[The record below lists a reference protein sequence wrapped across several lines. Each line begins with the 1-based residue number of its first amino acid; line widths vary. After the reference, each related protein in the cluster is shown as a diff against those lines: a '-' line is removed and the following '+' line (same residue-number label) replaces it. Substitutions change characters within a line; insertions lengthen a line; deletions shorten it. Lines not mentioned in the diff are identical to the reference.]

1 MPPRTTM
8 HRAAKFQP
16 TAEMDLAP
24 GRPELIREVNVRRLL
39 RLLQLHGPCSQAD
52 LARISRLSP
61 PTVSFAVADLLK
73 KDLVQSVGPGRSGG
87 GGRPP
92 RMLRFNT
99 EFGYVAGAEVTPWE
113 VRLALADLGGTVL
126 GRWTGPMTS
135 RNTPERTADLVESG
149 IGELMAH
156 HGIAPQKLLSLAAGI
171 HGIVDARTGTTDSLP
186 HFSSAWRHA
195 PLRGLLEASVK
206 VSTVVENEV
215 NLAAIAESWIG
226 RARGVKNFVF
236 ITVGDGVGAGIFING
251 RLYRG
256 STSAS
261 GEIGFFYVPGSR
273 ETPLQKHQLGPL
285 EEIASTAGIERAWRE
300 MLAQGN
306 GTTSTLPSQAT
317 ASEILKFARAG
328 NRGAKRLVQQSARA
342 FACAVANVCAVLDCP
357 LVVVGGCVGS
367 DRVFFEQVHRRL
379 ERNDYPRPQVVRS
392 TLGEEASLLGAV
404 WLALNTAERIVL
416 RSSLGGSRSPTDGS
430 NVLQPFL
437 GLASRNKVKMQPS
450 RQKGPASAPEGVTR
464 RLAPASNG

>member
-1 MPPRTTM
+1 MPRVT
-8 HRAAKFQP
+8 KFQP
-16 TAEMDLAP
+16 VAEMELSP

-52 LARISRLSP
+52 LSRISNLSP

-73 KDLVQSVGPGRSGG
+73 KDVVESVGPGRSGG

-99 EFGYVAGAEVTPWE
+99 EFGYVAGAEVRPSE
-113 VRLALADLGGTVL
+113 VRLALADLSGTVL

-135 RNTPERTADLVESG
+135 RNTPKSSAGLVASG
-149 IGELMAH
+149 IRELMAH
-156 HGIAPQKLLSLAAGI
+156 HGIPPQKLLSLAAGI
-171 HGIVDARTGTTDSLP
+171 HGIVDARTGATDSLP
-186 HFSSAWRHA
+186 HFSLAWRHA
-195 PLRGLLEASVK
+195 PLRSLIEESAK

-256 STSAS
+256 SAYAS

-285 EEIASTAGIERAWRE
+285 EEMASTAGIERSWRE
-300 MLAQGN
+300 MLAQHVGSRSMVSRN
-306 GTTSTLPSQAT
+306 AT
-317 ASEILKFARAG
+317 ASEILRFAREG
-328 NRGAKRLVQQSARA
+328 NREAKRLVQQTAEA

-357 LVVVGGCVGS
+357 LVVVGGCIGS
-367 DRVFFEQVHRRL
+367 DPAFFQQVRRRL
-379 ERNDYPRPQVVRS
+379 ERNDYPRPRLVLS

-404 WLALNTAERIVL
+404 WLALNAAEGVVL
-416 RSSLGGSRSPTDGS
+416 RSSLGGSLSPTDGS

-437 GLASRNKVKMQPS
+437 GLASRKQLKMH
-450 RQKGPASAPEGVTR
+450 PAG
-464 RLAPASNG
+464 

>member
-1 MPPRTTM
+1 MELVR
-8 HRAAKFQP
+8 
-16 TAEMDLAP
+16 

-73 KDLVQSVGPGRSGG
+73 KDLVAREGPGHSGG

-99 EFGYVAGAEVTPWE
+99 EFGYVAGAEVTPSE

-126 GRWTGPMTS
+126 GRWTGPMAS
-135 RNTPERTADLVESG
+135 RKTPKGAASLMESG
-149 IGELMAH
+149 IRQLMAH
-156 HGIAPQKLLSLAAGI
+156 HGVPRQKLLSLAAGI

-226 RARGVKNFVF
+226 RAREVRNFVF

-251 RLYRG
+251 KLYRG
-256 STSAS
+256 SAYAS

-285 EEIASTAGIERAWRE
+285 EEIASTAGIERSWRE
-300 MLAQGN
+300 MLGESN
-306 GTTSTLPSQAT
+306 GSRSTGTRNAT
-317 ASEILKFARAG
+317 AGEILKLARKG
-328 NRGAKRLVQQSARA
+328 NREAKRLVQQSANA

-357 LVVVGGCVGS
+357 LVVVGGFIGS
-367 DRVFFEQVHRRL
+367 DRLFFDQLHRRL
-379 ERNDYPRPQVVRS
+379 ERNDYPRPQLVLS

-404 WLALNTAERIVL
+404 WLALSTAERIVL
-416 RSSLGGSRSPTDGS
+416 SSSLGSSPSPTDSS

-437 GLASRNKVKMQPS
+437 GLASRKQLKMRHS
-450 RQKGPASAPEGVTR
+450 R
-464 RLAPASNG
+464 

>member
-1 MPPRTTM
+1 MPRVT
-8 HRAAKFQP
+8 KFQP
-16 TAEMDLAP
+16 IAETELAP

-61 PTVSFAVADLLK
+61 PTVSFAVADLVK
-73 KDLVQSVGPGRSGG
+73 KDLVESVGPGRSGS

-92 RMLRFNT
+92 RMLRFNN

-113 VRLALADLGGTVL
+113 VRLALADLSGTVL

-135 RNTPERTADLVESG
+135 RNTPMRTAVLVASG
-149 IGELMAH
+149 IRELMAQ
-156 HGIAPQKLLSLAAGI
+156 HGIPPQKLLSLAAGI
-171 HGIVDARTGTTDSLP
+171 HGIVDARTGNTYSLP
-186 HFSSAWRHA
+186 HFSSAWRRA
-195 PLRGLLEASVK
+195 PLRSLLEARVN

-226 RARGVKNFVF
+226 RARGVKDFVF
-236 ITVGDGVGAGIFING
+236 IAVGDGVGAGIFING

-256 STSAS
+256 SAYAS

-273 ETPLQKHQLGPL
+273 ETPLQKNQLGPL
-285 EEIASTAGIERAWRE
+285 EEIASTAGIERSWRE
-300 MLAQGN
+300 MVTQCN
-306 GTTSTLPSQAT
+306 GSMSTASKDAT
-317 ASEILKFARAG
+317 AGEILRFAREG
-328 NRGAKRLVQQSARA
+328 NREARRLVQQTAKA

-357 LVVVGGCVGS
+357 LVVVGGFIGS
-367 DRVFFEQVHRRL
+367 DRLFFEQVRRRL
-379 ERNDYPRPQVVRS
+379 ERNDYPRPQLVLS

-404 WLALNTAERIVL
+404 WLALNAAERIVL
-416 RSSLGGSRSPTDGS
+416 RSSLGGSHSPADGS

-437 GLASRNKVKMQPS
+437 GLASRKKFKMHLS
-450 RQKGPASAPEGVTR
+450 G
-464 RLAPASNG
+464 

>member
-1 MPPRTTM
+1 M
-8 HRAAKFQP
+8 
-16 TAEMDLAP
+16 ELSP

-73 KDLVQSVGPGRSGG
+73 KDVVESVGPGRSGG

-99 EFGYVAGAEVTPWE
+99 GFGYVVGAEVTPWE
-113 VRLALADLGGTVL
+113 VRLALADLSGTVL

-135 RNTPERTADLVESG
+135 RNTPKSSAGLVASG
-149 IGELMAH
+149 IRELLAH
-156 HGIAPQKLLSLAAGI
+156 HGIPPQKLLSLAAGI
-171 HGIVDARTGTTDSLP
+171 HGIVDAQTGNTDSLP

-195 PLRGLLEASVK
+195 PLRGLIEKSSK
-206 VSTVVENEV
+206 VSTIVENEV

-256 STSAS
+256 SACAS

-285 EEIASTAGIERAWRE
+285 EEMASTAGIERSWRE
-300 MLAQGN
+300 LVTQRDSSRNMDCKD
-306 GTTSTLPSQAT
+306 AT
-317 ASEILKFARAG
+317 AGEILRFAREG
-328 NRGAKRLVQQSARA
+328 NREAKRLVQQTAKA

-367 DRVFFEQVHRRL
+367 DRVFFEQVRRTL
-379 ERNDYPRPQVVRS
+379 ARNDYPRSRLVLS

-404 WLALNTAERIVL
+404 WLALNSAESVVL
-416 RSSLGGSRSPTDGS
+416 RSSLGGSLSPTDGS

-437 GLASRNKVKMQPS
+437 GLASRKQLKMHAA
-450 RQKGPASAPEGVTR
+450 G
-464 RLAPASNG
+464 

>member
-1 MPPRTTM
+1 M
-8 HRAAKFQP
+8 
-16 TAEMDLAP
+16 ELAP

-61 PTVSFAVADLLK
+61 PTISFAVADLVK
-73 KDLVQSVGPGRSGG
+73 KDLVESAGPGRSIG

-113 VRLALADLGGTVL
+113 VRLALADLSGTVL

-135 RNTPERTADLVESG
+135 RNTPKRTAELVASG
-149 IGELMAH
+149 IRELMAQ
-156 HGIAPQKLLSLAAGI
+156 HGIPTQKLLALAAGI
-171 HGIVDARTGTTDSLP
+171 HGIVDARTGNTYSLP

-195 PLRGLLEASVK
+195 PLRDLLETSVK
-206 VSTVVENEV
+206 VSTAVENEV
-215 NLAAIAESWIG
+215 NLAAVAESWIG
-226 RARGVKNFVF
+226 RARGVRNFVF
-236 ITVGDGVGAGIFING
+236 IAVGDGVGAGIFING

-256 STSAS
+256 SAYAS

-285 EEIASTAGIERAWRE
+285 EEIASTAGIERSWRE
-300 MLAQGN
+300 MPAQRN
-306 GTTSTLPSQAT
+306 GSRSSVAANAT
-317 ASEILKFARAG
+317 AGEILAFAREG
-328 NRGAKRLVQQSARA
+328 NREARQLVQKTAKA

-357 LVVVGGCVGS
+357 LVVIGGCVGS
-367 DRVFFEQVHRRL
+367 DLAFFEEVRRRL
-379 ERNDYPRPQVVRS
+379 DRNDYPRPQLVLS

-404 WLALNTAERIVL
+404 WLALNSAERIVL
-416 RSSLGGSRSPTDGS
+416 RSSLGGSLSPTDGA

-437 GLASRNKVKMQPS
+437 GLASRKQFKMRS
-450 RQKGPASAPEGVTR
+450 SA
-464 RLAPASNG
+464 

>member
-1 MPPRTTM
+1 M
-8 HRAAKFQP
+8 
-16 TAEMDLAP
+16 ELAP

-61 PTVSFAVADLLK
+61 PTISFAVADLVK
-73 KDLVQSVGPGRSGG
+73 KDLVESVGPGRSDG

-99 EFGYVAGAEVTPWE
+99 GFGYVAGAEVSPSE

-126 GRWTGPMTS
+126 GRWTGPMAS
-135 RNTPERTADLVESG
+135 RATPMRAAGLVASG
-149 IGELMAH
+149 IRELMAR
-156 HGIAPQKLLSLAAGI
+156 HGIPLEKLLSLAAGI

-186 HFSSAWRHA
+186 HFSSAWRRT
-195 PLRGLLEASVK
+195 PLRGLLEASAK
-206 VSTVVENEV
+206 VSTAVENDV

-226 RARGVKNFVF
+226 RACGVRNFVF

-256 STSAS
+256 SACAS

-285 EEIASTAGIERAWRE
+285 EEIASTAGIERSWRE
-300 MLAQGN
+300 MLGESN
-306 GTTSTLPSQAT
+306 GSRSKDTRGATTE
-317 ASEILKFARAG
+317 EILRFAREG
-328 NRGAKRLVQQSARA
+328 NRQAKRLVQQSANA
-342 FACAVANVCAVLDCP
+342 FACAVTNVCAVLDCP
-357 LVVVGGCVGS
+357 LVVVGGCIGS
-367 DRVFFEQVHRRL
+367 DGVFFEQVRRRL
-379 ERNDYPRPQVVRS
+379 ERNDYPRPQLALS

-404 WLALNTAERIVL
+404 WLALNSAERIVL
-416 RSSLGGSRSPTDGS
+416 HSSLGGSLSPTDGS

-437 GLASRNKVKMQPS
+437 GLASRNKFKTHPS
-450 RQKGPASAPEGVTR
+450 A
-464 RLAPASNG
+464 